1 LFYVYLRF
9 YSISGYKTCWDY
21 HWGEKL
27 IVVLEGKDEFRLS
40 ERVSEF
46 RLTVTPLEMS
56 EINTTMLDGNIVTVD
71 ELLTSL
77 STVPFMA
84 DRRLVIVEGLLN
96 RLGDVNKRSA
106 GSKKD
111 LTEWL
116 NFPDLLTNL
125 PPTANLLLIER
136 ESLPSNKFLST
147 ILKLGQV
154 EKFSPLGHRDLLEW
168 INTRSSKLGLDIER
182 TAVTLIAD
190 SVGSELR
197 LIDSELN
204 KIKTYSRG
212 RLITREDIILMVPYV
227 RQQNVFRVVDS
238 VIEGRTRDALNASS
252 MLINLGESP
261 FGIVRMIERQLRFL
275 ILAKHLLSRKIPTGD
290 IGKHINLSGYPLQK
304 TLEMEKKISQVKIMS
319 MHDNL
324 LKSNIRVREGK
335 LTEQESFD
343 LLISELR

>member
-1 LFYVYLRF
+1 M
-9 YSISGYKTCWDY
+9 I
-21 HWGEKL
+21 
-27 IVVLEGKDEFRLS
+27 IVLEGKDEYRLS

-46 RLTVTPLEMS
+46 RLTVSPPEMS
-56 EINTTMLDGNIVTVD
+56 DINTSRLDGNIVTIE

-77 STVPFMA
+77 TTVPFMA
-84 DRRLVIVEGLLN
+84 DRRLAIVEGLLN
-96 RLGDVNKRSA
+96 RLG

-111 LTEWL
+111 LGEWL
-116 NFPDLLTNL
+116 NFPDLLKNL

-136 ESLPSNKFLST
+136 EPIPSNKLLST
-147 ILKLGQV
+147 ILRLGQV
-154 EKFSPLGHRDLLEW
+154 EKFSPLRHRDLLDW
-168 INTRSSKLGLDIER
+168 INTRCSKLGLDIER
-182 TAVTLIAD
+182 TAVALIAD

-212 RLITREDIILMVPYV
+212 RLITREDITLMVPYV

-252 MLINLGESP
+252 MLIELGESP
-261 FGIVRMIERQLRFL
+261 SGIVRMIERQLRFL

-304 TLEMEKKISQVKIMS
+304 TLEMERKISQARIMS

>member
-1 LFYVYLRF
+1 M
-9 YSISGYKTCWDY
+9 
-21 HWGEKL
+21 
-27 IVVLEGKDEFRLS
+27 EGKDEFRLS

-46 RLTVTPLEMS
+46 RLTVTPPEMS
-56 EINTTMLDGNIVTVD
+56 DINTIMLDGNVVTVE

-96 RLGDVNKRSA
+96 RLSGVDKRSA
-106 GSKKD
+106 GLKKD
-111 LTEWL
+111 LAEWL

-136 ESLPSNKFLST
+136 ESLPSNKFVST
-147 ILKLGQV
+147 ISKLGQV
-154 EKFSPLGHRDLLEW
+154 EKFSPLRHRELLGW
-168 INTRSSKLGLDIER
+168 INARCSKLGLNIER
-182 TAVTLIAD
+182 AAVTLIAD

-212 RLITREDIILMVPYV
+212 RLITKEDITLMVPYV

-238 VIEGRTRDALNASS
+238 VLEGRTRDALNASL
-252 MLINLGESP
+252 MLIGLGESP
-261 FGIVRMIERQLRFL
+261 SGIVRMIERQLRFL
-275 ILAKHLLSRKIPTGD
+275 ILAKNLLSRKIPPGD
-290 IGKHINLSGYPLQK
+290 IGKHINLFGYPLQK
-304 TLEMEKKISQVKIMS
+304 TLEMEKKISQASIIS
-319 MHDNL
+319 MHDKL
-324 LKSNIRVREGK
+324 LKSNTRVREGK
-335 LTEQESFD
+335 LTEQESFH

>member
-1 LFYVYLRF
+1 M
-9 YSISGYKTCWDY
+9 
-21 HWGEKL
+21 
-27 IVVLEGKDEFRLS
+27 IVVLEGKDEYRLS

-46 RLTVTPLEMS
+46 RLTVTPPEMS
-56 EINTTMLDGNIVTVD
+56 DINTTMLDGNIVTIE

-96 RLGDVNKRSA
+96 RLG

-111 LTEWL
+111 LGEWL
-116 NFPDLLTNL
+116 NFPDLLKDL

-136 ESLPSNKFLST
+136 EPIPSNKLLST
-147 ILKLGQV
+147 ILRLGQV
-154 EKFSPLGHRDLLEW
+154 EKFSPLRHRDLLDW
-168 INTRSSKLGLDIER
+168 IDARCSKLGLEIER
-182 TAVTLIAD
+182 TAVALIAD

-212 RLITREDIILMVPYV
+212 RLITREDITLMVPYV

-252 MLINLGESP
+252 MLIGLGESP
-261 FGIVRMIERQLRFL
+261 SGIVRMIERQLRFL

-304 TLEMEKKISQVKIMS
+304 TLEMERKISQARIMS

>member
-1 LFYVYLRF
+1 M
-9 YSISGYKTCWDY
+9 
-21 HWGEKL
+21 

-46 RLTVTPLEMS
+46 RLTVTPPEMS
-56 EINTTMLDGNIVTVD
+56 DINTTMLDGNIVTVD

-96 RLGDVNKRSA
+96 RLGGVNKRSA

-168 INTRSSKLGLDIER
+168 INTRSSKMGLDIER

-212 RLITREDIILMVPYV
+212 RLITREDVILMVPYV

-252 MLINLGESP
+252 MLISLGESP
-261 FGIVRMIERQLRFL
+261 SGIVRMIERQLRFL

-304 TLEMEKKISQVKIMS
+304 TLEMEKKISQAKIMN

>member
-1 LFYVYLRF
+1 MFYVYLRF

-212 RLITREDIILMVPYV
+212 RLITKEDIILMVPYV

>member
-1 LFYVYLRF
+1 M
-9 YSISGYKTCWDY
+9 I
-21 HWGEKL
+21 
-27 IVVLEGKDEFRLS
+27 IVLEGKDEYRLS

-46 RLTVTPLEMS
+46 RLTVTPPEMS
-56 EINTTMLDGNIVTVD
+56 DINTTRLDGNIVTIE

-77 STVPFMA
+77 TTVPFMA

-96 RLGDVNKRSA
+96 RLG

-111 LTEWL
+111 LGEWL
-116 NFPDLLTNL
+116 NFPDLLKDL

-136 ESLPSNKFLST
+136 EPIPSNKLLST
-147 ILKLGQV
+147 ILRLGQV
-154 EKFSPLGHRDLLEW
+154 EKFSPLRHRDLLDW
-168 INTRSSKLGLDIER
+168 INTRCSKLGLDIER
-182 TAVTLIAD
+182 TAVALIAD

-212 RLITREDIILMVPYV
+212 RLITREDITLMVPYV

-252 MLINLGESP
+252 MLIELGESP
-261 FGIVRMIERQLRFL
+261 SGIVRMIERQLRFL

-304 TLEMEKKISQVKIMS
+304 TLEMERKISQARIMS

>member
-1 LFYVYLRF
+1 M
-9 YSISGYKTCWDY
+9 
-21 HWGEKL
+21 
-27 IVVLEGKDEFRLS
+27 IVILEGKDEFRLS

-46 RLTVTPLEMS
+46 RLTVTPPEMS
-56 EINTTMLDGNIVTVD
+56 DINTTMLDGNVVTVE

-96 RLGDVNKRSA
+96 RLSGVDKRSA
-106 GSKKD
+106 GLKKD
-111 LTEWL
+111 LAEWL

-136 ESLPSNKFLST
+136 ESLPSNKFVST
-147 ILKLGQV
+147 ISKLGQV
-154 EKFSPLGHRDLLEW
+154 EKFSPLRHRELLGW
-168 INTRSSKLGLDIER
+168 INTRCSKLGLNIER
-182 TAVTLIAD
+182 SAVTLIAD

-212 RLITREDIILMVPYV
+212 RLITKEDITLMVPYV

-238 VIEGRTRDALNASS
+238 VLEGRTRDALNASL
-252 MLINLGESP
+252 MLIGLGESP
-261 FGIVRMIERQLRFL
+261 SGIVRMIERQLRFL
-275 ILAKHLLSRKIPTGD
+275 ILAKNLLSRKIPPGD
-290 IGKHINLSGYPLQK
+290 IGKHINLFGYPLQK
-304 TLEMEKKISQVKIMS
+304 TLEMEKKISQASIIS
-319 MHDNL
+319 MHDKL
-324 LKSNIRVREGK
+324 LKSNTRVREGK
-335 LTEQESFD
+335 LTEQESFH

>member
-1 LFYVYLRF
+1 M
-9 YSISGYKTCWDY
+9 I
-21 HWGEKL
+21 
-27 IVVLEGKDEFRLS
+27 IVLEGKDEYRLS

-46 RLTVTPLEMS
+46 RLTVTPPEMS
-56 EINTTMLDGNIVTVD
+56 DINTTMLDGNIVTIE

-96 RLGDVNKRSA
+96 RLG

-111 LTEWL
+111 LGEWL
-116 NFPDLLTNL
+116 NFPDLLKDL

-136 ESLPSNKFLST
+136 EPIPSNKLLST
-147 ILKLGQV
+147 ILRLGQV
-154 EKFSPLGHRDLLEW
+154 EKFSPLRHRDLLDW
-168 INTRSSKLGLDIER
+168 INTRCSKLGLDIER
-182 TAVTLIAD
+182 TAVALIAD

-204 KIKTYSRG
+204 KIKIYSRG
-212 RLITREDIILMVPYV
+212 RLITREDITLMVPYV

-252 MLINLGESP
+252 MLIGLGESP
-261 FGIVRMIERQLRFL
+261 SGIVRMIERQLRFL

-304 TLEMEKKISQVKIMS
+304 TLEMERKISQARIMS

>member
-1 LFYVYLRF
+1 M
-9 YSISGYKTCWDY
+9 I
-21 HWGEKL
+21 
-27 IVVLEGKDEFRLS
+27 IVLEGKDEYRLS

-46 RLTVTPLEMS
+46 RLTVTPPEMS
-56 EINTTMLDGNIVTVD
+56 DINTTMLDGNIVTIE
-71 ELLTSL
+71 ELLISL

-96 RLGDVNKRSA
+96 RLG

-111 LTEWL
+111 LGEWL
-116 NFPDLLTNL
+116 NFPDLLKDL

-136 ESLPSNKFLST
+136 EPIPSNKLLST
-147 ILKLGQV
+147 ILRLGQV
-154 EKFSPLGHRDLLEW
+154 EKFSPLRHRDLLDW
-168 INTRSSKLGLDIER
+168 INTRCSKLGLDIER
-182 TAVTLIAD
+182 TAVALIAD

-197 LIDSELN
+197 VIDSELN

-212 RLITREDIILMVPYV
+212 RLITREDITLMVPYV

-252 MLINLGESP
+252 MLIGLGESP
-261 FGIVRMIERQLRFL
+261 SGIVRMIERQLRFL

-304 TLEMEKKISQVKIMS
+304 TLEMERKISQARIMS

>member
-1 LFYVYLRF
+1 M
-9 YSISGYKTCWDY
+9 I
-21 HWGEKL
+21 
-27 IVVLEGKDEFRLS
+27 IVLEGKDEYRLS
-40 ERVSEF
+40 ERVAEF
-46 RLTVTPLEMS
+46 RLTVTPPEMS
-56 EINTTMLDGNIVTVD
+56 NINTTMLDGNIVTIE

-84 DRRLVIVEGLLN
+84 DRRLVVVEGLLN
-96 RLGDVNKRSA
+96 RLG

-111 LTEWL
+111 LGEWL
-116 NFPDLLTNL
+116 NFPDLLKDL

-136 ESLPSNKFLST
+136 EPIPSNKLLST
-147 ILKLGQV
+147 ILRLGQV
-154 EKFSPLGHRDLLEW
+154 EKFSPLRHRDLLDW
-168 INTRSSKLGLDIER
+168 INTRCSKLGLDIER
-182 TAVTLIAD
+182 TAVALIAD

-212 RLITREDIILMVPYV
+212 RLITREDITLMVPYV

-252 MLINLGESP
+252 MLIGLGESP
-261 FGIVRMIERQLRFL
+261 SGIVRMIERQLRFL

-304 TLEMEKKISQVKIMS
+304 TLEMERKISQARIMS

>member
-1 LFYVYLRF
+1 M
-9 YSISGYKTCWDY
+9 I
-21 HWGEKL
+21 
-27 IVVLEGKDEFRLS
+27 IVLEGKDEYRLS

-46 RLTVTPLEMS
+46 RLTVTPPEMS
-56 EINTTMLDGNIVTVD
+56 DINTTMLDGNIVTIE

-96 RLGDVNKRSA
+96 RLG

-111 LTEWL
+111 LGEWL
-116 NFPDLLTNL
+116 NFPDLLKDL

-136 ESLPSNKFLST
+136 EPIPSNKLLST
-147 ILKLGQV
+147 ILRLGQV
-154 EKFSPLGHRDLLEW
+154 EKFSPLRHRDLLDW
-168 INTRSSKLGLDIER
+168 INTRCSKLGLDIER
-182 TAVTLIAD
+182 TAVALIAD

-212 RLITREDIILMVPYV
+212 RLITREDITLMVPYV

-252 MLINLGESP
+252 MLIGLGESP
-261 FGIVRMIERQLRFL
+261 SGIVRMIERQLRFL

-304 TLEMEKKISQVKIMS
+304 TLEMERKISQARIMS

>member
-1 LFYVYLRF
+1 M
-9 YSISGYKTCWDY
+9 I
-21 HWGEKL
+21 
-27 IVVLEGKDEFRLS
+27 IVLEGKDEYRLS

-46 RLTVTPLEMS
+46 RLTVTPPEMS
-56 EINTTMLDGNIVTVD
+56 DINTTMLDGNIVTME

-96 RLGDVNKRSA
+96 RFG

-111 LTEWL
+111 LGEWL
-116 NFPDLLTNL
+116 NFPDLLKDL

-136 ESLPSNKFLST
+136 EPIPANKLLST
-147 ILKLGQV
+147 ILRLGQV
-154 EKFSPLGHRDLLEW
+154 EKFSPLRHRDLLDW
-168 INTRSSKLGLDIER
+168 INARCSKLGLEIER
-182 TAVTLIAD
+182 TAIALIAD

-197 LIDSELN
+197 VIDSELN

-212 RLITREDIILMVPYV
+212 RLITREDITLMVPYV

-252 MLINLGESP
+252 MLIELGESP
-261 FGIVRMIERQLRFL
+261 SGIVRMIERQLRFL

-304 TLEMEKKISQVKIMS
+304 TLEMERKISRARIMS

>member
-1 LFYVYLRF
+1 M
-9 YSISGYKTCWDY
+9 
-21 HWGEKL
+21 

-46 RLTVTPLEMS
+46 RLTVTPPEMS
-56 EINTTMLDGNIVTVD
+56 DINTTMLDGNIVTVD

-96 RLGDVNKRSA
+96 RLGGVNKRSA

-168 INTRSSKLGLDIER
+168 INTRSSKMGLDIER
-182 TAVTLIAD
+182 TAITLIAD

-212 RLITREDIILMVPYV
+212 RLITREDVILMVPYV

-252 MLINLGESP
+252 MLISLGESP
-261 FGIVRMIERQLRFL
+261 SGIVRMIERQLRFL

-304 TLEMEKKISQVKIMS
+304 TLEMEKKISQAKVMN

>member
-1 LFYVYLRF
+1 M
-9 YSISGYKTCWDY
+9 I
-21 HWGEKL
+21 
-27 IVVLEGKDEFRLS
+27 IVLEGKDEYRLS
-40 ERVSEF
+40 ERVAEF
-46 RLTVTPLEMS
+46 RLTVTPPEMS
-56 EINTTMLDGNIVTVD
+56 NINTTMLDGNIVTIE

-84 DRRLVIVEGLLN
+84 DRRLVVVEGLLN
-96 RLGDVNKRSA
+96 RLG

-111 LTEWL
+111 LGEWL
-116 NFPDLLTNL
+116 NFPDLLKDL

-136 ESLPSNKFLST
+136 EPIPSNKLLST
-147 ILKLGQV
+147 ILRLGQV
-154 EKFSPLGHRDLLEW
+154 EKFSPLRHRDLLDW
-168 INTRSSKLGLDIER
+168 INARCSKLGLEIER
-182 TAVTLIAD
+182 TAVALIAD

-212 RLITREDIILMVPYV
+212 RLITREDITLMVPYV

-252 MLINLGESP
+252 MLIGLGESP
-261 FGIVRMIERQLRFL
+261 SGIVRMIERQLRFL

-304 TLEMEKKISQVKIMS
+304 TLEMERKISQARIMS

>member
-1 LFYVYLRF
+1 M
-9 YSISGYKTCWDY
+9 
-21 HWGEKL
+21 
-27 IVVLEGKDEFRLS
+27 EGKDEFRLS

>member
-1 LFYVYLRF
+1 M
-9 YSISGYKTCWDY
+9 I
-21 HWGEKL
+21 
-27 IVVLEGKDEFRLS
+27 IVLEGKDEYRLS

-46 RLTVTPLEMS
+46 RLTVTPPEMS
-56 EINTTMLDGNIVTVD
+56 DINTTMLDGNIVTME

-96 RLGDVNKRSA
+96 RFG

-111 LTEWL
+111 LGEWL
-116 NFPDLLTNL
+116 NFPDLLKDL

-136 ESLPSNKFLST
+136 EPIPANKLLST
-147 ILKLGQV
+147 ILRLGQV
-154 EKFSPLGHRDLLEW
+154 EKFSPLRHRDLLDW
-168 INTRSSKLGLDIER
+168 INARCSKLGLEIER
-182 TAVTLIAD
+182 TAIALIAD

-197 LIDSELN
+197 VIDSELN

-212 RLITREDIILMVPYV
+212 RLITREDITLMVPYV

-238 VIEGRTRDALNASS
+238 VIEGRTRDALNASA
-252 MLINLGESP
+252 MLIGLGESP
-261 FGIVRMIERQLRFL
+261 SGIVRMIERQLRFL

-304 TLEMEKKISQVKIMS
+304 TLEMERKISQARIMS

>member
-1 LFYVYLRF
+1 
-9 YSISGYKTCWDY
+9 
-21 HWGEKL
+21 
-27 IVVLEGKDEFRLS
+27 
-40 ERVSEF
+40 
-46 RLTVTPLEMS
+46 MS
-56 EINTTMLDGNIVTVD
+56 DINTTMLDGNIVTIE

-96 RLGDVNKRSA
+96 RLG
-106 GSKKD
+106 GSKKN
-111 LTEWL
+111 LGEWL
-116 NFPDLLTNL
+116 NFPDLLKDL

-136 ESLPSNKFLST
+136 EPIPSNKLLST
-147 ILKLGQV
+147 ILRLGQV
-154 EKFSPLGHRDLLEW
+154 EKFSPLRHRDLLDW
-168 INTRSSKLGLDIER
+168 INARCSKLGLEIER
-182 TAVTLIAD
+182 TAVALIAD

-197 LIDSELN
+197 VIDSELN

-212 RLITREDIILMVPYV
+212 RLITREDITLMVPYV

-252 MLINLGESP
+252 MLIGLGESP
-261 FGIVRMIERQLRFL
+261 SGIVRMIERQLRFL

-304 TLEMEKKISQVKIMS
+304 TLEMERKISQVRIMS

>member
-1 LFYVYLRF
+1 
-9 YSISGYKTCWDY
+9 
-21 HWGEKL
+21 L
-27 IVVLEGKDEFRLS
+27 IIVLEGKDEYRLS

-46 RLTVTPLEMS
+46 RLTVTPPEMS
-56 EINTTMLDGNIVTVD
+56 DINTTRLDGNIVTIE

-77 STVPFMA
+77 TTVPFMA

-96 RLGDVNKRSA
+96 RLG

-111 LTEWL
+111 LGEWL
-116 NFPDLLTNL
+116 NFPDLLKNL

-136 ESLPSNKFLST
+136 EPIPSNKLLST
-147 ILKLGQV
+147 ILRLGQV
-154 EKFSPLGHRDLLEW
+154 EKFSPLRHRDLLDW
-168 INTRSSKLGLDIER
+168 INTRCSKLGLDIER
-182 TAVTLIAD
+182 TAVALIAD

-212 RLITREDIILMVPYV
+212 RLITREDITLMVPYV

-252 MLINLGESP
+252 MLIELGESP
-261 FGIVRMIERQLRFL
+261 SGIVRMIERQLRFL

-304 TLEMEKKISQVKIMS
+304 TLEMERKISQARIMS

>member
-1 LFYVYLRF
+1 M
-9 YSISGYKTCWDY
+9 I
-21 HWGEKL
+21 
-27 IVVLEGKDEFRLS
+27 IVLEGKDEYRLS

-46 RLTVTPLEMS
+46 RLTVTPPEMS
-56 EINTTMLDGNIVTVD
+56 DINTTMLDGNIVTIE

-96 RLGDVNKRSA
+96 RLG

-111 LTEWL
+111 LGEWL
-116 NFPDLLTNL
+116 NFPDLLKDL

-136 ESLPSNKFLST
+136 EPIPSNKLLST
-147 ILKLGQV
+147 ILRLGQV
-154 EKFSPLGHRDLLEW
+154 EKFSPLRHRDLLDW
-168 INTRSSKLGLDIER
+168 INARCSKLGREIER
-182 TAVTLIAD
+182 TAVALIAD

-212 RLITREDIILMVPYV
+212 RLITREDITLMVPYV

-252 MLINLGESP
+252 MLIGLGESP
-261 FGIVRMIERQLRFL
+261 SGIVRMIERQLRFL

-304 TLEMEKKISQVKIMS
+304 TLEMERKISQARIMS

>member
-1 LFYVYLRF
+1 
-9 YSISGYKTCWDY
+9 
-21 HWGEKL
+21 L
-27 IVVLEGKDEFRLS
+27 IIVLEGKDEYRLS
-40 ERVSEF
+40 ERVAEF
-46 RLTVTPLEMS
+46 RLTVTPPEMS
-56 EINTTMLDGNIVTVD
+56 DINTTMLDGNIVTIE

-84 DRRLVIVEGLLN
+84 DRRLVVVEGLLN
-96 RLGDVNKRSA
+96 RLG

-111 LTEWL
+111 LGEWL
-116 NFPDLLTNL
+116 NFPDLLKDL

-136 ESLPSNKFLST
+136 EPIPSNKLLST
-147 ILKLGQV
+147 ILRLGQV
-154 EKFSPLGHRDLLEW
+154 EKFSPLRHRDLLDW
-168 INTRSSKLGLDIER
+168 INTRCSKLGLDIER
-182 TAVTLIAD
+182 TAVALIAD

-212 RLITREDIILMVPYV
+212 RLITREDITLMVPYV

-238 VIEGRTRDALNASS
+238 VIEGRTRDALHASS
-252 MLINLGESP
+252 MLIGLGESP
-261 FGIVRMIERQLRFL
+261 SGIVRMIERQLRFL

-304 TLEMEKKISQVKIMS
+304 TLEMERKISQARIMS
-319 MHDNL
+319 MHNNL

-343 LLISELR
+343 LLISELH

>member
-1 LFYVYLRF
+1 
-9 YSISGYKTCWDY
+9 
-21 HWGEKL
+21 L
-27 IVVLEGKDEFRLS
+27 IIVLEGKDEYRLS

-46 RLTVTPLEMS
+46 RLTVTPPEMS
-56 EINTTMLDGNIVTVD
+56 DINTTMLDGNIVTIE

-96 RLGDVNKRSA
+96 RLG

-111 LTEWL
+111 LGEWL
-116 NFPDLLTNL
+116 NFPDLLKDL

-136 ESLPSNKFLST
+136 EPIPSNKLLST
-147 ILKLGQV
+147 ILRLGQV
-154 EKFSPLGHRDLLEW
+154 EKFSPLRHRDLLDW
-168 INTRSSKLGLDIER
+168 INTRCSKLGLDIER
-182 TAVTLIAD
+182 TAVALIAD

-212 RLITREDIILMVPYV
+212 RLITREDITLMVPYV

-252 MLINLGESP
+252 MLIGLGESP
-261 FGIVRMIERQLRFL
+261 SGIVRMIERQLRFL

-304 TLEMEKKISQVKIMS
+304 TLEMERKISQARIMS

>member
-1 LFYVYLRF
+1 M
-9 YSISGYKTCWDY
+9 
-21 HWGEKL
+21 
-27 IVVLEGKDEFRLS
+27 IVVLEGKDEYRLS

-46 RLTVTPLEMS
+46 RLTVTPPEMS
-56 EINTTMLDGNIVTVD
+56 DINTTMLDGNIVTIE

-96 RLGDVNKRSA
+96 RLG

-111 LTEWL
+111 LGEWL
-116 NFPDLLTNL
+116 NFPDLLKDL

-136 ESLPSNKFLST
+136 EPIPSNKLLSI
-147 ILKLGQV
+147 ILRLGQV
-154 EKFSPLGHRDLLEW
+154 ERFSPLRHRDLLDW
-168 INTRSSKLGLDIER
+168 INARCSKLGLEIER
-182 TAVTLIAD
+182 TAVALIAD

-197 LIDSELN
+197 VIDSELN

-212 RLITREDIILMVPYV
+212 RLITREDITLMVPYV

-252 MLINLGESP
+252 MLIGLGESP
-261 FGIVRMIERQLRFL
+261 SGIVRMIERQLRFL

-304 TLEMEKKISQVKIMS
+304 TLEMERKISQARIMS

>member
-1 LFYVYLRF
+1 M
-9 YSISGYKTCWDY
+9 I
-21 HWGEKL
+21 
-27 IVVLEGKDEFRLS
+27 IVLEGKDEYRLS

-46 RLTVTPLEMS
+46 RLTVTPPEMS
-56 EINTTMLDGNIVTVD
+56 DINTTRLDGNIVTIE

-77 STVPFMA
+77 TTVPFMA

-96 RLGDVNKRSA
+96 RLG

-111 LTEWL
+111 LGEWL
-116 NFPDLLTNL
+116 NFPDLLKNL

-136 ESLPSNKFLST
+136 EPIPSNKLLST
-147 ILKLGQV
+147 ILRLGQV
-154 EKFSPLGHRDLLEW
+154 EKFSPLRHRDLLDW
-168 INTRSSKLGLDIER
+168 INTRCSKLGLDIER
-182 TAVTLIAD
+182 TAVALIAD

-212 RLITREDIILMVPYV
+212 RLITREDITLMVPYV

-252 MLINLGESP
+252 MLIELGESP
-261 FGIVRMIERQLRFL
+261 SGIVRMIERQLRFL

-304 TLEMEKKISQVKIMS
+304 TLEMERKISQARIMS

>member
-1 LFYVYLRF
+1 M
-9 YSISGYKTCWDY
+9 I
-21 HWGEKL
+21 
-27 IVVLEGKDEFRLS
+27 IVLEGKDEYRLS

-46 RLTVTPLEMS
+46 RLTVTPPEMS
-56 EINTTMLDGNIVTVD
+56 DINTTMLDGNIVTIE

-96 RLGDVNKRSA
+96 RLG

-111 LTEWL
+111 LGEWL
-116 NFPDLLTNL
+116 NFPDLLKDL

-136 ESLPSNKFLST
+136 EPIPSNKLLST
-147 ILKLGQV
+147 ILRLGQV
-154 EKFSPLGHRDLLEW
+154 EKFSPLRHRDLLDW
-168 INTRSSKLGLDIER
+168 INTRCSKLGLDIER
-182 TAVTLIAD
+182 TAVALIAD

-212 RLITREDIILMVPYV
+212 RLITREDITLMVPYV

-252 MLINLGESP
+252 MLIGLGESP
-261 FGIVRMIERQLRFL
+261 SGIVRMIERQLRFL

-304 TLEMEKKISQVKIMS
+304 TLEMEKKISQASIIS
-319 MHDNL
+319 MHDKL
-324 LKSNIRVREGK
+324 LKSNTRVREGK
-335 LTEQESFD
+335 LTEQESFH

>member
-1 LFYVYLRF
+1 M
-9 YSISGYKTCWDY
+9 
-21 HWGEKL
+21 

-46 RLTVTPLEMS
+46 RLIVTPPEMS
-56 EINTTMLDGNIVTVD
+56 DINTTMLDGNIVTID

-96 RLGDVNKRSA
+96 RLAGVNKRSA

-204 KIKTYSRG
+204 KIKTYEVPKLNMLNYLEARG
-212 RLITREDIILMVPYV
+212 SVLANSLKIASPPPREESYICNYCDFKDIC
-227 RQQNVFRVVDS
+227 FK
-238 VIEGRTRDALNASS
+238 RD
-252 MLINLGESP
+252 
-261 FGIVRMIERQLRFL
+261 
-275 ILAKHLLSRKIPTGD
+275 K
-290 IGKHINLSGYPLQK
+290 
-304 TLEMEKKISQVKIMS
+304 
-319 MHDNL
+319 
-324 LKSNIRVREGK
+324 
-335 LTEQESFD
+335 D
-343 LLISELR
+343 L

>member
-1 LFYVYLRF
+1 
-9 YSISGYKTCWDY
+9 
-21 HWGEKL
+21 
-27 IVVLEGKDEFRLS
+27 
-40 ERVSEF
+40 
-46 RLTVTPLEMS
+46 M
-56 EINTTMLDGNIVTVD
+56 
-71 ELLTSL
+71 
-77 STVPFMA
+77 
-84 DRRLVIVEGLLN
+84 EGLLN
-96 RLGDVNKRSA
+96 RLG

-111 LTEWL
+111 LGEWL
-116 NFPDLLTNL
+116 NFPDLLKDL

-136 ESLPSNKFLST
+136 EPIPSNKLLST
-147 ILKLGQV
+147 ILRLGQV
-154 EKFSPLGHRDLLEW
+154 EKFSPLRHRDLLDW
-168 INTRSSKLGLDIER
+168 INTRCSKLGLDIER
-182 TAVTLIAD
+182 TAVALIAD

-212 RLITREDIILMVPYV
+212 RLITREDITLMVPYV

-252 MLINLGESP
+252 MLIGLGESP
-261 FGIVRMIERQLRFL
+261 SGIVRMIERQLRFL

-304 TLEMEKKISQVKIMS
+304 TLEMERKISQVRIMS

>member
-1 LFYVYLRF
+1 M
-9 YSISGYKTCWDY
+9 
-21 HWGEKL
+21 
-27 IVVLEGKDEFRLS
+27 IVVLEGKDEYRLS

-46 RLTVTPLEMS
+46 RLTVTPPEMS
-56 EINTTMLDGNIVTVD
+56 DINTTMLDGNIVTIE

-84 DRRLVIVEGLLN
+84 DRRLVVVEGLLN
-96 RLGDVNKRSA
+96 RLG

-111 LTEWL
+111 LGEWL
-116 NFPDLLTNL
+116 NFPDLLKDL

-136 ESLPSNKFLST
+136 EPIPANKLLST
-147 ILKLGQV
+147 ILRLGQV
-154 EKFSPLGHRDLLEW
+154 EKFSPLRHRDLLDW
-168 INTRSSKLGLDIER
+168 INTRCSKLGLEIER
-182 TAVTLIAD
+182 TAVALIAD

-197 LIDSELN
+197 VIDSELN

-212 RLITREDIILMVPYV
+212 RLITREDITLMVPYV

-252 MLINLGESP
+252 MLIGLGESP
-261 FGIVRMIERQLRFL
+261 SGIVRMIERQLRFL

-304 TLEMEKKISQVKIMS
+304 TLEMERKISQTRIMS

>member
-1 LFYVYLRF
+1 M
-9 YSISGYKTCWDY
+9 IT
-21 HWGEKL
+21 
-27 IVVLEGKDEFRLS
+27 VLEGKDEYRLS

-46 RLTVTPLEMS
+46 RLTVTPPEMS
-56 EINTTMLDGNIVTVD
+56 DINTTMLDGNIVTIE

-77 STVPFMA
+77 TTVPFMA
-84 DRRLVIVEGLLN
+84 DRRLAIVEGLLN
-96 RLGDVNKRSA
+96 RLG

-111 LTEWL
+111 LGEWL
-116 NFPDLLTNL
+116 NFPDLLKDL

-136 ESLPSNKFLST
+136 EPIPSNKLLST
-147 ILKLGQV
+147 ILRLSQV
-154 EKFSPLGHRDLLEW
+154 EKFSPLRHRDLLDW
-168 INTRSSKLGLDIER
+168 INTRCSKLGLDIER
-182 TAVTLIAD
+182 TAVALIAD

-212 RLITREDIILMVPYV
+212 RLITREDITLMVPYV

-252 MLINLGESP
+252 MLIGLGESP
-261 FGIVRMIERQLRFL
+261 SGIVRMIERQLRFL

-304 TLEMEKKISQVKIMS
+304 TLEMERKISQARIMS

>member
-1 LFYVYLRF
+1 M
-9 YSISGYKTCWDY
+9 
-21 HWGEKL
+21 
-27 IVVLEGKDEFRLS
+27 IVVLEGKDEYRLS

-46 RLTVTPLEMS
+46 RLTVNPPEMS
-56 EINTTMLDGNIVTVD
+56 DINTTMLDGNIVTIE

-84 DRRLVIVEGLLN
+84 DRRLVVVEGLLN
-96 RLGDVNKRSA
+96 RLG

-111 LTEWL
+111 LGEWL
-116 NFPDLLTNL
+116 NFPDLLKDL

-136 ESLPSNKFLST
+136 EPIPSNKLLST
-147 ILKLGQV
+147 ILRLGQV
-154 EKFSPLGHRDLLEW
+154 EKFSPLRHRDLLDW
-168 INTRSSKLGLDIER
+168 INARCSKLGLEIER
-182 TAVTLIAD
+182 TAVALIAD

-212 RLITREDIILMVPYV
+212 RLITREDITLMVPYV

-252 MLINLGESP
+252 MLIGLGESP
-261 FGIVRMIERQLRFL
+261 SGIVRMIERQLRFL

-304 TLEMEKKISQVKIMS
+304 TLEMERKISQVRIMS

>member
-1 LFYVYLRF
+1 M
-9 YSISGYKTCWDY
+9 I
-21 HWGEKL
+21 
-27 IVVLEGKDEFRLS
+27 IVLEGKDEYRLS

-46 RLTVTPLEMS
+46 RLTVTPPEMS
-56 EINTTMLDGNIVTVD
+56 DINTTMLDGNIVTIE

-84 DRRLVIVEGLLN
+84 DRRLVVVEGLLN
-96 RLGDVNKRSA
+96 RLG

-111 LTEWL
+111 LGEWL
-116 NFPDLLTNL
+116 NFPDLLKDL

-136 ESLPSNKFLST
+136 EPIPSNKLLST
-147 ILKLGQV
+147 ILRLGQV
-154 EKFSPLGHRDLLEW
+154 EKFSPLRHRDLLDW
-168 INTRSSKLGLDIER
+168 INTRCSKLGLDIER
-182 TAVTLIAD
+182 TAVALIAD

-212 RLITREDIILMVPYV
+212 RLITREDITLMVPYV

-252 MLINLGESP
+252 MLIGLGESP
-261 FGIVRMIERQLRFL
+261 SGIVRMIERQLRFL

-304 TLEMEKKISQVKIMS
+304 TLEMERKISQTRIMS

>member
-1 LFYVYLRF
+1 M
-9 YSISGYKTCWDY
+9 I
-21 HWGEKL
+21 
-27 IVVLEGKDEFRLS
+27 IVLEGKDEYRLS
-40 ERVSEF
+40 ERVAEF
-46 RLTVTPLEMS
+46 RLTVTPPEMS
-56 EINTTMLDGNIVTVD
+56 NINTTMLDGNIVTIE

-96 RLGDVNKRSA
+96 RLG

-111 LTEWL
+111 LGEWL
-116 NFPDLLTNL
+116 NFPDLLKDL

-136 ESLPSNKFLST
+136 EPIPSNKLLST
-147 ILKLGQV
+147 ILRLGQV
-154 EKFSPLGHRDLLEW
+154 EKFSPLRHRDLLDW
-168 INTRSSKLGLDIER
+168 INTRCSKLGLDIER
-182 TAVTLIAD
+182 TAVALIAD

-212 RLITREDIILMVPYV
+212 RLITREDITLMVPYV

-252 MLINLGESP
+252 MLIGLGESP
-261 FGIVRMIERQLRFL
+261 SGIVRMIERQLRFL

-304 TLEMEKKISQVKIMS
+304 TLEMERKISQARIMS

>member
-1 LFYVYLRF
+1 M
-9 YSISGYKTCWDY
+9 
-21 HWGEKL
+21 
-27 IVVLEGKDEFRLS
+27 IVVLEGKDEYRLS

-46 RLTVTPLEMS
+46 RLTVTPPEMS
-56 EINTTMLDGNIVTVD
+56 DINTTMLDGNIVTIE

-84 DRRLVIVEGLLN
+84 DRRLVVVEGLLN
-96 RLGDVNKRSA
+96 RLG

-111 LTEWL
+111 LGEWL
-116 NFPDLLTNL
+116 NFPDLLKDL

-136 ESLPSNKFLST
+136 EPIPSNKLLST
-147 ILKLGQV
+147 ILRLGQV
-154 EKFSPLGHRDLLEW
+154 EKFSPLRHRDLLDW
-168 INTRSSKLGLDIER
+168 INARCSKLGLEIER
-182 TAVTLIAD
+182 TAVALIAD

-197 LIDSELN
+197 VIDSELN

-212 RLITREDIILMVPYV
+212 RLITREDITLMVPYV

-252 MLINLGESP
+252 MLIGLGESP
-261 FGIVRMIERQLRFL
+261 SGIVRMIERQLRFL

-304 TLEMEKKISQVKIMS
+304 TLEMERKISQVRIMS

>member
-1 LFYVYLRF
+1 M
-9 YSISGYKTCWDY
+9 I
-21 HWGEKL
+21 
-27 IVVLEGKDEFRLS
+27 IVLEGKDEYRLS

-46 RLTVTPLEMS
+46 RLTVTPPEMS
-56 EINTTMLDGNIVTVD
+56 DINTTMLDGNIVTIE

-96 RLGDVNKRSA
+96 RLG

-111 LTEWL
+111 LGEWL
-116 NFPDLLTNL
+116 NFPDLLKDL

-136 ESLPSNKFLST
+136 EPIPSNKLLST
-147 ILKLGQV
+147 ILRLGQV
-154 EKFSPLGHRDLLEW
+154 EKFSPLRHRDLLDW
-168 INTRSSKLGLDIER
+168 INARCSKLGLEIER
-182 TAVTLIAD
+182 TAVALIAD

-197 LIDSELN
+197 VIDSELN

-212 RLITREDIILMVPYV
+212 RLITREDITLMVPYV

-252 MLINLGESP
+252 MLIGLGESP
-261 FGIVRMIERQLRFL
+261 SGIVRMIERQLRFL

-304 TLEMEKKISQVKIMS
+304 TLEMERKISQARIMS

>member
-1 LFYVYLRF
+1 M
-9 YSISGYKTCWDY
+9 I
-21 HWGEKL
+21 
-27 IVVLEGKDEFRLS
+27 IVLEGKDEYRLS

-46 RLTVTPLEMS
+46 RLTVTPPEMS
-56 EINTTMLDGNIVTVD
+56 DINTTMLDGNIVTIE

-96 RLGDVNKRSA
+96 RLG

-111 LTEWL
+111 LGEWL
-116 NFPDLLTNL
+116 NFPDLLKDL

-136 ESLPSNKFLST
+136 EPIPSNKLLST
-147 ILKLGQV
+147 ILRLGQV
-154 EKFSPLGHRDLLEW
+154 EKFSPLRHRDLLDW
-168 INTRSSKLGLDIER
+168 INTRCSKLGLDIER
-182 TAVTLIAD
+182 TAVALIAD

-212 RLITREDIILMVPYV
+212 RLITREDITLMVPYV

-252 MLINLGESP
+252 MLIGLGESP
-261 FGIVRMIERQLRFL
+261 SGIVRMIERQLRFL

-304 TLEMEKKISQVKIMS
+304 TLEMERKISQTRIMS

>member
-1 LFYVYLRF
+1 
-9 YSISGYKTCWDY
+9 
-21 HWGEKL
+21 L
-27 IVVLEGKDEFRLS
+27 IVVLEGKDEYRLS

-46 RLTVTPLEMS
+46 RLTVTPPEMS
-56 EINTTMLDGNIVTVD
+56 DINTTMLDGNIVTIE

-84 DRRLVIVEGLLN
+84 DRRLVVVEGLLN
-96 RLGDVNKRSA
+96 RLG

-111 LTEWL
+111 LGEWL
-116 NFPDLLTNL
+116 NFPDLLKDL

-136 ESLPSNKFLST
+136 EPIPSNKLLST
-147 ILKLGQV
+147 ILRLGQV
-154 EKFSPLGHRDLLEW
+154 EKFSPLRHRDLLDW
-168 INTRSSKLGLDIER
+168 INARCSKLGLEIER
-182 TAVTLIAD
+182 TAVALIAD

-197 LIDSELN
+197 VIDSELN

-212 RLITREDIILMVPYV
+212 RLITREDITLMVPYV

-252 MLINLGESP
+252 MLIGLGESP
-261 FGIVRMIERQLRFL
+261 SGIVRMIERQLRFL

-304 TLEMEKKISQVKIMS
+304 TLEMERKISQVRIMS

>member
-1 LFYVYLRF
+1 M
-9 YSISGYKTCWDY
+9 
-21 HWGEKL
+21 
-27 IVVLEGKDEFRLS
+27 IVVLEGKDEYRLS

-46 RLTVTPLEMS
+46 RLTVTPPEMS
-56 EINTTMLDGNIVTVD
+56 DINTTMLDGNIVTIE

-84 DRRLVIVEGLLN
+84 DRRLVVVEGLLN
-96 RLGDVNKRSA
+96 RLG
-106 GSKKD
+106 GSKKN
-111 LTEWL
+111 LGEWL
-116 NFPDLLTNL
+116 NFPDLLKDL

-136 ESLPSNKFLST
+136 EPIPSNKLLSI
-147 ILKLGQV
+147 ILRLGQV
-154 EKFSPLGHRDLLEW
+154 EKFSPLRHRDLLDW
-168 INTRSSKLGLDIER
+168 INARCSKLGLEIER
-182 TAVTLIAD
+182 TAVALIAD

-197 LIDSELN
+197 VIDSELN

-212 RLITREDIILMVPYV
+212 RLITREDITLMVPYV

-252 MLINLGESP
+252 MLIGLGESP
-261 FGIVRMIERQLRFL
+261 SGIVRMIERQLRFL

-304 TLEMEKKISQVKIMS
+304 TLEMERKISQARIMS